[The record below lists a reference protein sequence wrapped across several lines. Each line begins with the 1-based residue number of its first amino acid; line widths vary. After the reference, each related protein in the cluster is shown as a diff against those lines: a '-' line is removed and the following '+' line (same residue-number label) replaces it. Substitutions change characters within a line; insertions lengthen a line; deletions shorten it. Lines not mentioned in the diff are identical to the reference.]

1 MINSHTESSS
11 FSASSSYVEENG
23 EVIHRSSNF
32 QSSHSQSTTL
42 TIVAHGA
49 SELISV
55 ETMGKQ
61 DPFLQ
66 FSLDYSNAKSYQKTF
81 THKKAGAE
89 ATWNQTF
96 VLPLSGQPDL
106 YIEVMDEEST
116 FAEVIGFAAIPI
128 NQVVHAQ
135 SATFNGIFDIF
146 AVNGKR
152 AGQVHLTLSAQGFPN
167 SASQQFEQQVVRGQ
181 SYVKEEHLKRVKT
194 LKNKALG
201 TDIAMGVLGGALAI
215 GAGFLGKK
223 TYSDHQKAEEERV
236 QQEAQEQEEE
246 AKRVEERE
254 TFEREKREFEE
265 QKVAS
270 EAERQ
275 EREESYRVQQTNT
288 RREESES
295 HQSTERHNES
305 SERRESSKSKSKSK
319 KSDERRNRDSGSGS
333 DSDSDSSDSDSGSG
347 SDEEKRCR
355 RKEKKEKRE
364 KKKCE
369 RKEKRNSSCDR
380 KEKRD
385 NSCDR
390 KEKRGGKEWDPVGT
404 YSTGD
409 RVKYHGHNYICL
421 QGHSSNP
428 TWKPDVAH
436 SLWESA

>member
-1 MINSHTESSS
+1 MTNSFTESSS
-11 FSASSSYVEENG
+11 FTASSSYVEENG
-23 EVIHRSSNF
+23 EVIHRSTNF

-49 SELISV
+49 SELINV

-66 FSLDYSNAKSYQKTF
+66 FSLDYTNAKSYQKTF

-96 VLPLSGQPDL
+96 VLPLQGQPDL

-135 SATFNGIFDIF
+135 GATFNGIFEIF

-167 SASQQFEQQVVRGQ
+167 SVTQSFEQQVIRGQ
-181 SYVKEEHLKRVKT
+181 SYIKEEHLKRVKS
-194 LKNKALG
+194 LRNKALG
-201 TDIAMGVLGGALAI
+201 TDIAMGVLGSALAV
-215 GAGFLGKK
+215 GVGFLGKK
-223 TYSDHQKAEEERV
+223 TYSDHQKAEEEEA
-236 QQEAQEQEEE
+236 QKEAQEKEEE
-246 AKRVEERE
+246 ARRVEERE

-265 QKVAS
+265 QRVA
-270 EAERQ
+270 AETERKQ
-275 EREESYRVQQTNT
+275 REEREESHRVQQTNT
-288 RREESES
+288 RRQESES
-295 HQSTERHNES
+295 HNS
-305 SERRESSKSKSKSK
+305 SERREESSS
-319 KSDERRNRDSGSGS
+319 EHRE
-333 DSDSDSSDSDSGSG
+333 SSS
-347 SDEEKRCR
+347 
-355 RKEKKEKRE
+355 
-364 KKKCE
+364 
-369 RKEKRNSSCDR
+369 N
-380 KEKRD
+380 
-385 NSCDR
+385 
-390 KEKRGGKEWDPVGT
+390 GKEWDPVGT

-409 RVKYHGHNYICL
+409 RVKYHGHTYICL